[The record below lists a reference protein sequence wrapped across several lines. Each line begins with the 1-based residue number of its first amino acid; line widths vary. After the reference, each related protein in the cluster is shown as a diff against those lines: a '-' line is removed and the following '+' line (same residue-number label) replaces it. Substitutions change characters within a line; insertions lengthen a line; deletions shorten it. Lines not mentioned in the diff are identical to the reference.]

1 MLRYL
6 DSATCTKPQRL
17 TSRTAELTA
26 LLHTSHRLS
35 VILETMTRLEQ
46 GEVLE
51 DRYRIDRAIARGG
64 MSTVYRCLDLRLG
77 RAVAAKVMDGDYLDD
92 PISRDRFTREAR
104 AMAQLRHPNILGVYD
119 FSSAGEHVYLITELI
134 TGGTLGELLAE
145 TGPLDPATATV
156 MLRSVLQ
163 GLSVAHAKGLVHRD
177 IKPHNVLIDA
187 DGGIKLADFGL
198 VRAMNNTQKTSNQ
211 IVGTVS
217 YISPEQVDGGR
228 ITPATDV
235 YSAGIVLFELLT
247 GQVPFVGETS
257 LGRALAR
264 LHNDVPAPSDLI
276 DGVPPLFDALVAS
289 ATTRN
294 PDERFRDAREFLD
307 ALDDVAS
314 ELQLPHVAVPVP
326 ENAAAHRA
334 AVHTPFAESPL
345 PEATAHL
352 PLADDEDKPAG
363 IIPNSSAS
371 RAPNGVPN
379 DSASSD
385 NAQPRETLADGTVA
399 DTPGRPTPPAAMPAG
414 FGGPVSPAAPPVAP
428 VPPRAH
434 NETRLEGP
442 FADKPQPPAPPA
454 AASPAPKEKPLS
466 NRSTVKLLL
475 VVLGMAVATGAV
487 AVASWWFGSGGYGYM
502 PQLWL

>member
-1 MLRYL
+1 M
-6 DSATCTKPQRL
+6 TT
-17 TSRTAELTA
+17 
-26 LLHTSHRLS
+26 
-35 VILETMTRLEQ
+35 LEP

-51 DRYRIDRAIARGG
+51 DRYRIDRTIARGG

-119 FSSAGEHVYLITELI
+119 FSSAGEHIFLITELI

-156 MLRSVLQ
+156 LLRSVLQ
-163 GLSVAHAKGLVHRD
+163 GLVVAHDKGLVHRD

-198 VRAMNNTQKTSNQ
+198 VRAMNNPQKTSNQ

-247 GQVPFVGETS
+247 GKVPFEGETS

-276 DGVPPLFDALVAS
+276 DGIPPLFDALVAS

-294 PDERFRDAREFLD
+294 PDERFRDAQEFLD

-314 ELQLPHVAVPVP
+314 ELLLPHIAVPVP

-334 AVHTPFAESPL
+334 AVLAPFAESPL

-352 PLADDEDKPAG
+352 PVMDEASGAPA
-363 IIPNSSAS
+363 AS
-371 RAPNGVPN
+371 DSEREEAP
-379 DSASSD
+379 
-385 NAQPRETLADGTVA
+385 ETLADGTIA
-399 DTPGRPTPPAAMPAG
+399 DSADIAIPSASANPGAVEPAIAMPTPAAPSAPIAPVTGPRPPAAPAM
-414 FGGPVSPAAPPVAP
+414 
-428 VPPRAH
+428 
-434 NETRLEGP
+434 
-442 FADKPQPPAPPA
+442 QPPAS
-454 AASPAPKEKPLS
+454 ASPAPKEKPLS
-466 NRSTVKLLL
+466 NRSRVKLFL
-475 VVLGMAVATGAV
+475 VVFLMALATGAV
-487 AVASWWFGSGGYGYM
+487 ALASWWFGSGGYGYM

>member
-1 MLRYL
+1 
-6 DSATCTKPQRL
+6 
-17 TSRTAELTA
+17 
-26 LLHTSHRLS
+26 
-35 VILETMTRLEQ
+35 MTRLAQ

-51 DRYRIDRAIARGG
+51 SRYRIDRAIARGG

-104 AMAQLRHPNILGVYD
+104 AMAQLRHPNVLSVYD
-119 FSSAGEHVYLITELI
+119 FSSTGEHIFLITELI

-145 TGPLDPATATV
+145 SGPLDPATATM

-163 GLSVAHAKGLVHRD
+163 GLSVAHDNGLVHRD

-187 DGGIKLADFGL
+187 DGSIKLADFGL
-198 VRAMNNTQKTSNQ
+198 VRAMNNPQKTSNQ

-217 YISPEQVDGGR
+217 YISPEQVDGTQ

-247 GQVPFVGETS
+247 GKVPFVGETS

-294 PDERFRDAREFLD
+294 PAERFRDAREFLD
-307 ALDDVAS
+307 ALDDVAN
-314 ELQLPHVAVPVP
+314 ELRLPHVAVPVP

-334 AVHTPFAESPL
+334 AIETPFAESPL
-345 PEATAHL
+345 PEATAQL
-352 PLADDEDKPAG
+352 PPDEPGIDENSNAIGELNETKGLDDETAL
-363 IIPNSSAS
+363 
-371 RAPNGVPN
+371 APG
-379 DSASSD
+379 
-385 NAQPRETLADGTVA
+385 AD
-399 DTPGRPTPPAAMPAG
+399 
-414 FGGPVSPAAPPVAP
+414 VAP
-428 VPPRAH
+428 
-434 NETRLEGP
+434 
-442 FADKPQPPAPPA
+442 PQPPAST
-454 AASPAPKEKPLS
+454 SPAPKEKPLS
-466 NRSTVKLLL
+466 NRSVMKLLL
-475 VVLGMAVATGAV
+475 VVMLMALAVSAV

-502 PQLWL
+502 PQLWR

>member
-1 MLRYL
+1 
-6 DSATCTKPQRL
+6 
-17 TSRTAELTA
+17 
-26 LLHTSHRLS
+26 
-35 VILETMTRLEQ
+35 MTRLAQ

-51 DRYRIDRAIARGG
+51 SRYRIDRAIARGG

-104 AMAQLRHPNILGVYD
+104 AMAQLRHPNVLSVYD
-119 FSSAGEHVYLITELI
+119 FSSTGEHIFLITELI

-145 TGPLDPATATV
+145 SGPLDPATATM
-156 MLRSVLQ
+156 MLRSVLL
-163 GLSVAHAKGLVHRD
+163 GLSVAHDNGLVHRD

-187 DGGIKLADFGL
+187 DGSIKLADFGL
-198 VRAMNNTQKTSNQ
+198 VRAMNNPQKTSNQ

-217 YISPEQVDGGR
+217 YISPEQVDGTQ

-247 GQVPFVGETS
+247 GKVPFVGETS

-294 PDERFRDAREFLD
+294 PAERFRDAREFLD
-307 ALDDVAS
+307 ALDDVAN
-314 ELQLPHVAVPVP
+314 ELRLPHVAVPVP

-334 AVHTPFAESPL
+334 AIETPFAESPL
-345 PEATAHL
+345 PEATAQL
-352 PLADDEDKPAG
+352 PPDEPGIDENANAIGELNETKGLDDETAL
-363 IIPNSSAS
+363 
-371 RAPNGVPN
+371 APG
-379 DSASSD
+379 
-385 NAQPRETLADGTVA
+385 AD
-399 DTPGRPTPPAAMPAG
+399 
-414 FGGPVSPAAPPVAP
+414 VAP
-428 VPPRAH
+428 
-434 NETRLEGP
+434 
-442 FADKPQPPAPPA
+442 PQPPAST
-454 AASPAPKEKPLS
+454 SPAPKEKPLS
-466 NRSTVKLLL
+466 NRSVMKLLL
-475 VVLGMAVATGAV
+475 VVMLMALAVSAV

-502 PQLWL
+502 PQLWR

>member
-1 MLRYL
+1 MLCYL
-6 DSATCTKPQRL
+6 YSATGAR
-17 TSRTAELTA
+17 
-26 LLHTSHRLS
+26 LHTSHHLS

-314 ELQLPHVAVPVP
+314 ELELPHVAVPIP

-334 AVHTPFAESPL
+334 AVQTPFAESPL

-352 PLADDEDKPAG
+352 PLAADGDKPADIMPNSTPHG
-363 IIPNSSAS
+363 APNSS
-371 RAPNGVPN
+371 PNDTPN
-379 DSASSD
+379 DS
-385 NAQPRETLADGTVA
+385 AQPRETLADGTVA
-399 DTPGRPTPPAAMPAG
+399 DTPGTPTPPAARPTG
-414 FGGPVSPAAPPVAP
+414 FGAPVSPAAPPVAP

-442 FADKPQPPAPPA
+442 FAEKPKPPAPPA

>member
-1 MLRYL
+1 
-6 DSATCTKPQRL
+6 
-17 TSRTAELTA
+17 
-26 LLHTSHRLS
+26 
-35 VILETMTRLEQ
+35 MTRLAH
-46 GEVLE
+46 GEILE
-51 DRYRIDRAIARGG
+51 SRYRIDRAIARGG

-104 AMAQLRHPNILGVYD
+104 AMAQLRHPNVLSVYD
-119 FSSAGEHVYLITELI
+119 FSSAGEHIFLITELI

-145 TGPLDPATATV
+145 TGPLDAATASV

-163 GLSVAHAKGLVHRD
+163 GLAVAHDKGLVHRD

-187 DGGIKLADFGL
+187 DGSIKLADFGL
-198 VRAMNNTQKTSNQ
+198 VRAMNNPQKTSNQ

-217 YISPEQVDGGR
+217 YISPEQVDGTR

-247 GQVPFVGETS
+247 GKVPFVGETS

-276 DGVPPLFDALVAS
+276 DGIPPLFDALVAS

-307 ALDDVAS
+307 ALDDVAN
-314 ELQLPHVAVPVP
+314 ELHLPHVAVPVP

-334 AVHTPFAESPL
+334 AVDTPFADSPL
-345 PEATAHL
+345 PEATAQL
-352 PLADDEDKPAG
+352 PLDDAEP
-363 IIPNSSAS
+363 S
-371 RAPNGVPN
+371 
-379 DSASSD
+379 
-385 NAQPRETLADGTVA
+385 PREGSSPDAEATHTDTSDGEY
-399 DTPGRPTPPAAMPAG
+399 AG
-414 FGGPVSPAAPPVAP
+414 EDISSP
-428 VPPRAH
+428 VPVPGP

-442 FADKPQPPAPPA
+442 YHPQSAAGEMQPNPPQPPA
-454 AASPAPKEKPLS
+454 AASHAPKEKPLS
-466 NRSTVKLLL
+466 NRSIVKLLL
-475 VVLGMAVATGAV
+475 VVMTMAVTTGAV

-502 PQLWL
+502 PELWR

>member
-1 MLRYL
+1 
-6 DSATCTKPQRL
+6 
-17 TSRTAELTA
+17 
-26 LLHTSHRLS
+26 
-35 VILETMTRLEQ
+35 MTRLEP

-51 DRYRIDRAIARGG
+51 DRYRIDRTIARGG

-119 FSSAGEHVYLITELI
+119 FSSAGEHIFLITELI

-156 MLRSVLQ
+156 LLRSVLQ
-163 GLSVAHAKGLVHRD
+163 GLVVAHDKGLVHRD

-198 VRAMNNTQKTSNQ
+198 VRAMNNPQKTSNQ

-217 YISPEQVDGGR
+217 YISPEQVDGGH

-247 GQVPFVGETS
+247 GKVPYEGETS

-276 DGVPPLFDALVAS
+276 DGIPPLFDALVAS

-294 PDERFRDAREFLD
+294 PDERFRDAQEFLD

-314 ELQLPHVAVPVP
+314 ELLLPHVAVPVP

-334 AVHTPFAESPL
+334 AVLAPFVESPL
-345 PEATAHL
+345 PEATARQLAIPSAKKHRKRL
-352 PLADDEDKPAG
+352 PRAPLLTPPTLLLRLHPLAREPL
-363 IIPNSSAS
+363 NQQSHCL
-371 RAPNGVPN
+371 R
-379 DSASSD
+379 
-385 NAQPRETLADGTVA
+385 QPRLQHLLHQLLGQD
-399 DTPGRPTPPAAMPAG
+399 R
-414 FGGPVSPAAPPVAP
+414 
-428 VPPRAH
+428 
-434 NETRLEGP
+434 
-442 FADKPQPPAPPA
+442 PQPRRCNHLRRQALHQRK
-454 AASPAPKEKPLS
+454 S
-466 NRSTVKLLL
+466 RSATVLE
-475 VVLGMAVATGAV
+475 
-487 AVASWWFGSGGYGYM
+487 
-502 PQLWL
+502 

>member
-1 MLRYL
+1 
-6 DSATCTKPQRL
+6 
-17 TSRTAELTA
+17 
-26 LLHTSHRLS
+26 
-35 VILETMTRLEQ
+35 MTRLAQ

-51 DRYRIDRAIARGG
+51 SRYRIDRAIARGG

-104 AMAQLRHPNILGVYD
+104 AMAQLRHPNVLSVYD
-119 FSSAGEHVYLITELI
+119 FSSTGEHIFLITELI

-145 TGPLDPATATV
+145 SGPLDPATATM

-163 GLSVAHAKGLVHRD
+163 GLSVAHDNGLVHRD

-187 DGGIKLADFGL
+187 DGSIKLADFGL
-198 VRAMNNTQKTSNQ
+198 VRAMNNPQKTSNQ

-217 YISPEQVDGGR
+217 YISPEQVDGTQ

-247 GQVPFVGETS
+247 GKVPFVGETS

-294 PDERFRDAREFLD
+294 PAERFRDAREFLD
-307 ALDDVAS
+307 ALDDVAN
-314 ELQLPHVAVPVP
+314 ELRLPHVAVPVP

-334 AVHTPFAESPL
+334 AIETPFAESPL
-345 PEATAHL
+345 PEATAQL
-352 PLADDEDKPAG
+352 PPDEPGIDENANAIGDLNETKGLDDETAL
-363 IIPNSSAS
+363 
-371 RAPNGVPN
+371 APG
-379 DSASSD
+379 
-385 NAQPRETLADGTVA
+385 AD
-399 DTPGRPTPPAAMPAG
+399 
-414 FGGPVSPAAPPVAP
+414 VAP
-428 VPPRAH
+428 
-434 NETRLEGP
+434 
-442 FADKPQPPAPPA
+442 PQPPAST
-454 AASPAPKEKPLS
+454 SPAPKEKPLS
-466 NRSTVKLLL
+466 NRSVMKLLL
-475 VVLGMAVATGAV
+475 VVMLMALAVSAV

-502 PQLWL
+502 PQLWR

>member
-1 MLRYL
+1 
-6 DSATCTKPQRL
+6 
-17 TSRTAELTA
+17 
-26 LLHTSHRLS
+26 
-35 VILETMTRLEQ
+35 MTRLAH
-46 GEVLE
+46 GEILE
-51 DRYRIDRAIARGG
+51 SRYRIDRAIARGG

-104 AMAQLRHPNILGVYD
+104 AMAQLRHPNVLSVYD
-119 FSSAGEHVYLITELI
+119 FSSAGEHIFLITELI

-145 TGPLDPATATV
+145 TGPLDAATASVT
-156 MLRSVLQ
+156 LRSVLQ
-163 GLSVAHAKGLVHRD
+163 GLAVAHDKGLVHRD

-187 DGGIKLADFGL
+187 DGSIKLADFGL
-198 VRAMNNTQKTSNQ
+198 VRAMNNPQKTSNQ

-217 YISPEQVDGGR
+217 YISPEQVDGTR

-247 GQVPFVGETS
+247 GKVPFVGETS

-276 DGVPPLFDALVAS
+276 DGIPPLFDALVAS

-307 ALDDVAS
+307 ALDDVAN
-314 ELQLPHVAVPVP
+314 ELHLPHVAVPVP

-334 AVHTPFAESPL
+334 AVETPFADSPL
-345 PEATAHL
+345 PEATAQL
-352 PLADDEDKPAG
+352 PLDDAEPSPREG
-363 IIPNSSAS
+363 SSPDAE
-371 RAPNGVPN
+371 APGVPG
-379 DSASSD
+379 A
-385 NAQPRETLADGTVA
+385 AGV
-399 DTPGRPTPPAAMPAG
+399 PGAPGFPGAPGIAGAVGAAG
-414 FGGPVSPAAPPVAP
+414 AAPTEWEATHTDTGDGEYAGEDISSP
-428 VPPRAH
+428 VPAPGP

-442 FADKPQPPAPPA
+442 YHPQSAAGEMQPNPPQPPA
-454 AASPAPKEKPLS
+454 AASHAPKEKPLS
-466 NRSTVKLLL
+466 NRSIVKLLL
-475 VVLGMAVATGAV
+475 VVMTMAVTTGAV

-502 PQLWL
+502 PELWR

>member
-1 MLRYL
+1 
-6 DSATCTKPQRL
+6 
-17 TSRTAELTA
+17 
-26 LLHTSHRLS
+26 
-35 VILETMTRLEQ
+35 MTRLEQ
-46 GEVLE
+46 GEMLE

-156 MLRSVLQ
+156 ILRSVLQ

-217 YISPEQVDGGR
+217 YISPEQVDGSH
-228 ITPATDV
+228 ITPASDV

-314 ELQLPHVAVPVP
+314 ELQLPHVAVPIP

-352 PLADDEDKPAG
+352 PLAADGDKPAD
-363 IIPNSSAS
+363 IIPNSAPHG
-371 RAPNGVPN
+371 APNSTPN
-379 DSASSD
+379 DS
-385 NAQPRETLADGTVA
+385 AQPRETLADGTVA
-399 DTPGRPTPPAAMPAG
+399 DTPGTPSPPAARPAD
-414 FGGPVSPAAPPVAP
+414 FGAPVSPAAPPVAP
-428 VPPRAH
+428 VPPQAH
-434 NETRLEGP
+434 NETRLEGT
-442 FADKPQPPAPPA
+442 FAKKPQPPAPPA

-502 PQLWL
+502 PQLWR

>member
-1 MLRYL
+1 
-6 DSATCTKPQRL
+6 
-17 TSRTAELTA
+17 
-26 LLHTSHRLS
+26 
-35 VILETMTRLEQ
+35 MTRLAQ

-51 DRYRIDRAIARGG
+51 SRYRIDRAIARGG

-104 AMAQLRHPNILGVYD
+104 AMAQLRHPNVLSVYD
-119 FSSAGEHVYLITELI
+119 FSSTGEHIFLITELI

-145 TGPLDPATATV
+145 SGPLDPATATM

-163 GLSVAHAKGLVHRD
+163 GLSVAHDNGLVHRD

-187 DGGIKLADFGL
+187 DGSIKLADFGL
-198 VRAMNNTQKTSNQ
+198 VRAMNNPQKTSNQ

-217 YISPEQVDGGR
+217 YISPEQVDGTQ

-247 GQVPFVGETS
+247 GKVPFVGETS

-294 PDERFRDAREFLD
+294 PAERFRDAREFLD
-307 ALDDVAS
+307 ALDDVAN
-314 ELQLPHVAVPVP
+314 ELRLPHVAVPVP

-334 AVHTPFAESPL
+334 AIETPFAESPL
-345 PEATAHL
+345 PEATAQL
-352 PLADDEDKPAG
+352 PPDEPGIDENANAIGELNETKGLDDETAL
-363 IIPNSSAS
+363 
-371 RAPNGVPN
+371 APG
-379 DSASSD
+379 
-385 NAQPRETLADGTVA
+385 AD
-399 DTPGRPTPPAAMPAG
+399 
-414 FGGPVSPAAPPVAP
+414 VAP
-428 VPPRAH
+428 
-434 NETRLEGP
+434 
-442 FADKPQPPAPPA
+442 PQPPAST
-454 AASPAPKEKPLS
+454 SPAPKEKPLS
-466 NRSTVKLLL
+466 NRSVMKLLL
-475 VVLGMAVATGAV
+475 VVMLMALAVSAV

-502 PQLWL
+502 PQLWR

>member
-1 MLRYL
+1 M
-6 DSATCTKPQRL
+6 
-17 TSRTAELTA
+17 
-26 LLHTSHRLS
+26 
-35 VILETMTRLEQ
+35 
-46 GEVLE
+46 LE

-163 GLSVAHAKGLVHRD
+163 GLSVAHAKRLVHRD

-217 YISPEQVDGGR
+217 YISPEQVDGSH
-228 ITPATDV
+228 ITPASDV

-247 GQVPFVGETS
+247 GRVPFVGETS

-314 ELQLPHVAVPVP
+314 ELQLPHVAVPIP

-352 PLADDEDKPAG
+352 PLAADGDKPADS
-363 IIPNSSAS
+363 IPNSAPHG
-371 RAPNGVPN
+371 APNSTPN
-379 DSASSD
+379 DS
-385 NAQPRETLADGTVA
+385 AQPRETLADGTVA
-399 DTPGRPTPPAAMPAG
+399 DTPGTANPPAARPADLG
-414 FGGPVSPAAPPVAP
+414 VPVSPAAPRVAP
-428 VPPRAH
+428 VPPQAH

-442 FADKPQPPAPPA
+442 FAEKPQPPAPPA
-454 AASPAPKEKPLS
+454 AASPVPKEKPLS

-502 PQLWL
+502 PQLWR

>member
-1 MLRYL
+1 
-6 DSATCTKPQRL
+6 
-17 TSRTAELTA
+17 
-26 LLHTSHRLS
+26 
-35 VILETMTRLEQ
+35 MTRLEP

-51 DRYRIDRAIARGG
+51 DRYRIDRTIARGG

-119 FSSAGEHVYLITELI
+119 FSSAGEHIFLITELI

-156 MLRSVLQ
+156 LLRSVLQ
-163 GLSVAHAKGLVHRD
+163 GLVVAHDKGLVHRD

-198 VRAMNNTQKTSNQ
+198 VRAMNNPQKTSNQ

-247 GQVPFVGETS
+247 GKVPFAGETS

-276 DGVPPLFDALVAS
+276 DGIPPLFDALVAS

-294 PDERFRDAREFLD
+294 PDERFRDAQEFLD

-314 ELQLPHVAVPVP
+314 ELLLPYVAVPVP

-334 AVHTPFAESPL
+334 AVLAPFVESPL

-352 PLADDEDKPAG
+352 PMMDEASGAPAAG
-363 IIPNSSAS
+363 DSE
-371 RAPNGVPN
+371 REEAP
-379 DSASSD
+379 
-385 NAQPRETLADGTVA
+385 ETLADGTIADSADVA
-399 DTPGRPTPPAAMPAG
+399 IPSASGSPEAVEPAIALPTPAAPSAPIAPVSGPRPPAAPAMP
-414 FGGPVSPAAPPVAP
+414 
-428 VPPRAH
+428 
-434 NETRLEGP
+434 
-442 FADKPQPPAPPA
+442 PPAS
-454 AASPAPKEKPLS
+454 ASPAPKEKPLS
-466 NRSTVKLLL
+466 NRSRVKLFL
-475 VVLGMAVATGAV
+475 VVFLMALATGAV

>member
-1 MLRYL
+1 M
-6 DSATCTKPQRL
+6 
-17 TSRTAELTA
+17 
-26 LLHTSHRLS
+26 
-35 VILETMTRLEQ
+35 
-46 GEVLE
+46 LE

-217 YISPEQVDGGR
+217 YISPEQVDGSH
-228 ITPATDV
+228 ITPASDV

-314 ELQLPHVAVPVP
+314 ELQLPHVAVPIP

-352 PLADDEDKPAG
+352 PLAADEDKPADS
-363 IIPNSSAS
+363 IPNSA
-371 RAPNGVPN
+371 RNGAQN
-379 DSASSD
+379 GAANNS
-385 NAQPRETLADGTVA
+385 AQPRETLADGTVA
-399 DTPGRPTPPAAMPAG
+399 DTPGTPNPPAARPADLG
-414 FGGPVSPAAPPVAP
+414 VPVSPAAPPVAP
-428 VPPRAH
+428 VPPQAH

-442 FADKPQPPAPPA
+442 FAEKPQPPAPPA
-454 AASPAPKEKPLS
+454 AASPVPKEKPLS

>member
-1 MLRYL
+1 
-6 DSATCTKPQRL
+6 
-17 TSRTAELTA
+17 
-26 LLHTSHRLS
+26 
-35 VILETMTRLEQ
+35 MTRLAQ

-51 DRYRIDRAIARGG
+51 SRYRIDRAIARGG

-104 AMAQLRHPNILGVYD
+104 AMAQLRHPNVLSVYD
-119 FSSAGEHVYLITELI
+119 FSSTGEHIFLITELI

-145 TGPLDPATATV
+145 SGPLDPATATM

-163 GLSVAHAKGLVHRD
+163 GLSVAHDNGLVHRD

-187 DGGIKLADFGL
+187 DGSIKLADFGL
-198 VRAMNNTQKTSNQ
+198 VRAMNNPQKTSNQ

-217 YISPEQVDGGR
+217 YISPEQVDGTQ

-247 GQVPFVGETS
+247 GKVPFVGETS

-294 PDERFRDAREFLD
+294 PAERFRDAREFLD
-307 ALDDVAS
+307 ALDDVAN
-314 ELQLPHVAVPVP
+314 ELRLPHVAVPVP

-334 AVHTPFAESPL
+334 AIETPFAESPL
-345 PEATAHL
+345 PEATAQL
-352 PLADDEDKPAG
+352 PPDEPGIDENSNAIGELNETKGLDDETAL
-363 IIPNSSAS
+363 
-371 RAPNGVPN
+371 APG
-379 DSASSD
+379 
-385 NAQPRETLADGTVA
+385 
-399 DTPGRPTPPAAMPAG
+399 AA
-414 FGGPVSPAAPPVAP
+414 VAP
-428 VPPRAH
+428 
-434 NETRLEGP
+434 
-442 FADKPQPPAPPA
+442 PQPPAST
-454 AASPAPKEKPLS
+454 SPAPKEKPLS
-466 NRSTVKLLL
+466 NRSVMKLLL
-475 VVLGMAVATGAV
+475 VVMLMALAVSAV

-502 PQLWL
+502 PQLWR

>member
-1 MLRYL
+1 
-6 DSATCTKPQRL
+6 
-17 TSRTAELTA
+17 
-26 LLHTSHRLS
+26 
-35 VILETMTRLEQ
+35 MTRLAQ

-51 DRYRIDRAIARGG
+51 SRYRIDRAIARGG

-104 AMAQLRHPNILGVYD
+104 AMAQLRHPNVLSVYD
-119 FSSAGEHVYLITELI
+119 FSSTGEHIFLITELI

-145 TGPLDPATATV
+145 SGPLDPATATI

-163 GLSVAHAKGLVHRD
+163 GLSVAHDNGLVHRD

-187 DGGIKLADFGL
+187 DGSIKLADFGL
-198 VRAMNNTQKTSNQ
+198 VRAMNNPQKTSNQ

-217 YISPEQVDGGR
+217 YISPEQVDGTQ

-247 GQVPFVGETS
+247 GKVPFVGETS

-294 PDERFRDAREFLD
+294 PAERFRDAREFLD
-307 ALDDVAS
+307 ALDDVAN
-314 ELQLPHVAVPVP
+314 ELRLPLVAVPVP

-334 AVHTPFAESPL
+334 AIETPFAESPL
-345 PEATAHL
+345 PEATAQL
-352 PLADDEDKPAG
+352 PPDEPG
-363 IIPNSSAS
+363 I
-371 RAPNGVPN
+371 
-379 DSASSD
+379 DE
-385 NAQPRETLADGTVA
+385 NANVSG
-399 DTPGRPTPPAAMPAG
+399 G
-414 FGGPVSPAAPPVAP
+414 F
-428 VPPRAH
+428 
-434 NETRLEGP
+434 NETRGLDDETALAP
-442 FADKPQPPAPPA
+442 SADVAHPQPPAST
-454 AASPAPKEKPLS
+454 SPAPKEKPLS
-466 NRSTVKLLL
+466 NRSVMKLLL
-475 VVLGMAVATGAV
+475 VVMLMALAVSAV

-502 PQLWL
+502 PQLWR

>member
-1 MLRYL
+1 M
-6 DSATCTKPQRL
+6 
-17 TSRTAELTA
+17 
-26 LLHTSHRLS
+26 
-35 VILETMTRLEQ
+35 
-46 GEVLE
+46 
-51 DRYRIDRAIARGG
+51 
-64 MSTVYRCLDLRLG
+64 
-77 RAVAAKVMDGDYLDD
+77 
-92 PISRDRFTREAR
+92 
-104 AMAQLRHPNILGVYD
+104 
-119 FSSAGEHVYLITELI
+119 
-134 TGGTLGELLAE
+134 
-145 TGPLDPATATV
+145 
-156 MLRSVLQ
+156 
-163 GLSVAHAKGLVHRD
+163 
-177 IKPHNVLIDA
+177 
-187 DGGIKLADFGL
+187 
-198 VRAMNNTQKTSNQ
+198 
-211 IVGTVS
+211 
-217 YISPEQVDGGR
+217 
-228 ITPATDV
+228 
-235 YSAGIVLFELLT
+235 LFELLT